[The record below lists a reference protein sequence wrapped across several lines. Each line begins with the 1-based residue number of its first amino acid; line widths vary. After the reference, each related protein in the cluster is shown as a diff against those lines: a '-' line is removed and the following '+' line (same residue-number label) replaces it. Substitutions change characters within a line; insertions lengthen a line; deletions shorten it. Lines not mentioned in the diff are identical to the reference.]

1 MLFAICWSLGG
12 SCDKAGRALFN
23 SFLRGK
29 VAELVQGQQPLQQLP
44 ADALMPDSAPVY
56 DWCYDH
62 QVRASTLLHSSA
74 VRVLISTTEPVVSN
88 G

>member
-12 SCDKAGRALFN
+12 SCDKAGRALFD

-29 VAELVQGQQPLQQLP
+29 VAELVQDQQPPQQLP
-44 ADALMPDSAPVY
+44 ADALMPCSAPVY

-62 QVRASTLLHSSA
+62 QVGPVTLLQSQLSGF
-74 VRVLISTTEPVVSN
+74 RFGPMIPD